1 MGTHPSGPAML
12 AADPTTSLQDWLEQH
27 SQALGPTVLKRFG
40 LKLPFLFKVSAW
52 IAIHQMLLCHV
63 LADGVSAA
71 EHAVLITVFVVLQV
85 LSVET
90 ALSIQSHP
98 DKELAERLHA
108 QHPEVSQL
116 SCYLPLHLPVRPKML
131 ISVMQDAFLH
141 RALFRWLLVC

>member
-12 AADPTTSLQDWLEQH
+12 AADPATSLQNWLEQH

-40 LKLPFLFKVSAW
+40 LKLPFLFKVPAW
-52 IAIHQMLLCHV
+52 IALHSTRLCH
-63 LADGVSAA
+63 LLDNGVSAA
-71 EHAVLITVFVVLQV
+71 GRAVLITVFVVLQV

-108 QHPEVSQL
+108 QHPEVPQL
-116 SCYLPLHLPVRPKML
+116 SRYLPLHVPVRPKMP
-131 ISVMQDAFLH
+131 SAMQDALLH
-141 RALFRWLLVC
+141 RALFQQMLVC

>member
-12 AADPTTSLQDWLEQH
+12 AVDPTTSLQDWLEQH

-40 LKLPFLFKVSAW
+40 LKLPFLFKVPAC
-52 IAIHQMLLCHV
+52 IAIHQLLLCN
-63 LADGVSAA
+63 LLDSAVSAA
-71 EHAVLITVFVVLQV
+71 ECAVLISVFVVLQV

-108 QHPEVSQL
+108 QHPEVSHFLAICPCICL
-116 SCYLPLHLPVRPKML
+116 SGQRC
-131 ISVMQDAFLH
+131 
-141 RALFRWLLVC
+141 

>member
-1 MGTHPSGPAML
+1 MGTHPSGPSML

-40 LKLPFLFKVSAW
+40 LKLPFLFKVPAW

-71 EHAVLITVFVVLQV
+71 ERVMLITVFVVLQV

-108 QHPEVSQL
+108 QHPEVSHFLAICPCICL
-116 SCYLPLHLPVRPKML
+116 SGQRC
-131 ISVMQDAFLH
+131 
-141 RALFRWLLVC
+141 

>member
-12 AADPTTSLQDWLEQH
+12 AADPATSLQDWLEQH

-40 LKLPFLFKVSAW
+40 LKLPFLFKVPAW

-71 EHAVLITVFVVLQV
+71 ERVMLITVFVVLQV

-108 QHPEVSQL
+108 QHPEVSHFLAICPCICL
-116 SCYLPLHLPVRPKML
+116 SGQRC
-131 ISVMQDAFLH
+131 
-141 RALFRWLLVC
+141 

>member
-12 AADPTTSLQDWLEQH
+12 AAAPATSLQDWLEQH

-40 LKLPFLFKVSAW
+40 LKLPFLFKVPAW
-52 IAIHQMLLCHV
+52 IVFHQTLLCHV
-63 LADGVSAA
+63 LAGGVSAA
-71 EHAVLITVFVVLQV
+71 ERVVLVSYLLTYYFVVLQV

-108 QHPEVSQL
+108 QHPEVPQR
-116 SCYLPLHLPVRPKML
+116 SCYLPLHLPVRPEML
-131 ISVMQDAFLH
+131 RSALQDAFLH
-141 RALFRWLLVC
+141 RALFQ